1 MNSTTIPP
9 ANYAGSIREIMH
21 ISWPIWVSMISLTLK
36 GVVDTI
42 MIGHL
47 GTDALAGVGFAGV
60 LVFNVLCFG
69 MGVLRGQKSLV
80 SQYLGAG
87 ERKTAFYFGVQAF
100 WIGLLFSVLCVFAG
114 LWQETWFLSIANKAN
129 LSESSLDM
137 GRRYFDTRL
146 VWAGAF
152 LLQIAVSE
160 YLRGTGRTRLPM
172 AADLI
177 SQPLNVL
184 FNYALIFGKFGAPE
198 LGVEGAAIGTG
209 LADLASLILLLG
221 FGRAKVSLEDLKLQP
236 KRWWRALR
244 VGTAGGIQFTIE
256 VGAYTLLTFF
266 IGFISTQDLA
276 AHNAAISI
284 LHFSFMSAVAL
295 GDGGSVLI
303 GRYVGSLD
311 WELARKTLRNMLG
324 LMIVVMVVMGALF
337 VTFGREIMLLYIADP
352 DPEVMERT
360 IRLGIRLLWVAA
372 VFQIGDAIQIAFR
385 FSLRAA
391 GDHTWVMWAGIL
403 CSWLLTVPL
412 AATAVFLM
420 KGDAATVW
428 WMWNFEI
435 YLGGFFFYRR
445 WRSGAWQAKRLVQD
459 RGIVARPESPLEGSL

>member
-1 MNSTTIPP
+1 
-9 ANYAGSIREIMH
+9 
-21 ISWPIWVSMISLTLK
+21 MISLTLK

-47 GTDALAGVGFAGV
+47 GTGALAGVGFAGV

-69 MGVLRGQKSLV
+69 MGVLRGQKSLI
-80 SQYLGAG
+80 SQHLGAG
-87 ERKTAFYFGVQAF
+87 EKKVAFHFGVQAF
-100 WIGLLFSVLCVFAG
+100 WIGLLFSVLCLIAA
-114 LWQETWFLSIANKAN
+114 LWQDTWYLTIASQAN
-129 LSESSLDM
+129 LSESALSL
-137 GRRYFDTRL
+137 GHQYFDTRL
-146 VWAGAF
+146 LWAGAY

-160 YLRGTGRTRLPM
+160 YFRGTGRTRLPM
-172 AADLI
+172 ASDLI

-184 FNYALIFGKFGAPE
+184 FNYALIFGKLGAPE
-198 LGVEGAAIGTG
+198 MGVEGAAIGTG
-209 LADLASLILLLG
+209 LADLASFLLLLS
-221 FGRAKVSLEDLKLQP
+221 FCWAKVAWNDLKLQP
-236 KRWWRALR
+236 KKFWRALS

-303 GRYVGSLD
+303 GKYVGAMRWD
-311 WELARKTLRNMLG
+311 LARKTLRSMLG
-324 LMIVVMVVMGALF
+324 LMVLVMVVMGALF
-337 VTFGREIMLLYIADP
+337 VTFGREIMLLYISDP
-352 DPEVMERT
+352 DPALKEET
-360 IRLGIRLLWVAA
+360 ILLGIRLLWVAA
-372 VFQIGDAIQIAFR
+372 VFQIGDALQIAYR

-412 AATAVFLM
+412 AGAAVFLM

-435 YLGGFFFYRR
+435 YLGGLLFWRR
-445 WRSGAWQAKRLVQD
+445 WRSGAWQSKRLVKEA
-459 RGIVARPESPLEGSL
+459 GPESRPESPLEGSL